1 MVKGP
6 PAGGPEISYD
16 GLAMSAPY
24 ATEII
29 PLGEDSTGTLRVGN
43 TRVILD
49 LVVYAFQTGRTPEDI
64 VQSYTT
70 LTLADVYLVI
80 GYYLRHQAEV
90 DAYIEKRDRE
100 AEEIRREIEAR
111 QGSQE
116 GIREMLLARRKQ
128 QSC

>member
-1 MVKGP
+1 MRDP
-6 PAGGPEISYD
+6 F
-16 GLAMSAPY
+16 
-24 ATEII
+24 ATEVV
-29 PLGEDSTGTLRVGN
+29 PLRKDSGGTIRVGR

-49 LVVYAFQTGRTPEDI
+49 LVVHAFQKGARPEKI

-90 DAYIEKRDRE
+90 DAYIEQRDRE
-100 AEEIRREIEAR
+100 AEEIRRKIEAR

-116 GIREMLLARRKQ
+116 GLRERLLARRNQ
-128 QSC
+128 QST